1 MKAKVSIVLQG
12 VVLTG
17 GVRVALQLAEGL
29 GRHFDVKV
37 LTSGISPDAEK
48 ALTTKYKVTVEKSP
62 LPSWSTALSPAVY
75 LLKKLAHREVD
86 VSFDLLSW
94 LVSKVTGYPLNA
106 GEALR
111 RLIRSDVAV
120 ATWFPTA
127 IPVLQ
132 SDARPMILMQD
143 FPEQVEESM
152 GRPGL
157 RLFRTVLRAP
167 LSFLSISSY
176 ITELIRSENPSA
188 RIYYI
193 GDGIDSEAFYPR
205 KVDKGSELT
214 VSVILRRASFKGP
227 DIAVQ
232 ALNMAYRR
240 VKFRALLI
248 SEFSEGEL
256 RSRFRPEF
264 PYVYYRKGLTDEEL
278 ARIYSSS
285 DVFLFTSRAESFGL
299 VPLEAMACGAAVVS
313 TDAKGNRDYMVNGYN
328 ALVAKTHD
336 PAELADLLVE
346 ALTNGEL
353 RQSLVAG
360 GLETAKK
367 WDFRNV
373 VERAREAIERELQ
386 EAEP

>member
-1 MKAKVSIVLQG
+1 VKAKVSIVLPYVG
-12 VVLTG
+12 LAG
-17 GVRVALQLAEGL
+17 GIRVALQLAEGL

-37 LTSGISPDAEK
+37 LTPGISPDAEK
-48 ALTTKYKVTVEKSP
+48 ALTTKYKVTVEKFP
-62 LPSWSTALSPAVY
+62 LPSWSAALH
-75 LLKKLAHREVD
+75 LLKKLARREGG
-86 VSFDLLSW
+86 VSFYTLSW
-94 LVSKVTGYPLNA
+94 LVSKVTGYPLDE

-111 RLIRSDVAV
+111 RLIRPDVAV

-143 FPEQVEESM
+143 SPELVEELM

-176 ITELIRSENPSA
+176 TTELIRSENPSA

-193 GDGIDSEAFYPR
+193 GNGIDSETFYPR

-214 VSVILRRASFKGP
+214 VSVILRRANLKGP

-240 VKFRALLI
+240 VKFRALLV

-264 PYVYYRKGLTDEEL
+264 PYVYYRYGLTGGEL
-278 ARIYSSS
+278 ARIYSGS

-299 VPLEAMACGAAVVS
+299 PPLEAMACGAAVVS

-328 ALVAKTHD
+328 ALVAKAHD

-353 RQSLVAG
+353 RRSLVAG

>member
-1 MKAKVSIVLQG
+1 MVSHGYTCPSKRREADDAHAGLPRARRGVYGKARPQ
-12 VVLTG
+12 
-17 GVRVALQLAEGL
+17 ALQDSPEG
-29 GRHFDVKV
+29 
-37 LTSGISPDAEK
+37 
-48 ALTTKYKVTVEKSP
+48 
-62 LPSWSTALSPAVY
+62 
-75 LLKKLAHREVD
+75 
-86 VSFDLLSW
+86 
-94 LVSKVTGYPLNA
+94 
-106 GEALR
+106 
-111 RLIRSDVAV
+111 
-120 ATWFPTA
+120 
-127 IPVLQ
+127 
-132 SDARPMILMQD
+132 
-143 FPEQVEESM
+143 
-152 GRPGL
+152 
-157 RLFRTVLRAP
+157 P

-176 ITELIRSENPSA
+176 TTELIRSENPSA

-193 GDGIDSEAFYPR
+193 GNGIDSEAFYLR

-214 VSVILRRASFKGP
+214 VSVILRRANLKGP
-227 DIAVQ
+227 DPAVQ

-240 VKFRALLI
+240 VKFRVLLI

-256 RSRFRPEF
+256 RPRFRPEF
-264 PYVYYRKGLTDEEL
+264 PYVYYRYGLTGEEL
-278 ARIYSSS
+278 ARIYSGS

-299 VPLEAMACGAAVVS
+299 PPLEAMACGAAVVS

-346 ALTNGEL
+346 ALTNGVL

-386 EAEP
+386 EAGP

>member
-1 MKAKVSIVLQG
+1 MKAKVSIVLQD

-37 LTSGISPDAEK
+37 LTSGISSVAEK

-62 LPSWSTALSPAVY
+62 LPSWSAALSPAVY
-75 LLKKLAHREVD
+75 LLKKLAHRQVD

-176 ITELIRSENPSA
+176 VTELIRSENPSA

-193 GDGIDSEAFYPR
+193 GDGIDPEAFYPR

-214 VSVILRRASFKGP
+214 VSVILRRLNYKNP

-232 ALNMAYRR
+232 TLNMAYRR
-240 VKFRALLI
+240 VKFRALLV

-278 ARIYSSS
+278 ARIYSGS
-285 DVFLFTSRAESFGL
+285 DVFLYTSRAEAFGL
-299 VPLEAMACGAAVVS
+299 PPLEAMACGAAVVS

-353 RQSLVAG
+353 RRSLVAG

>member
-1 MKAKVSIVLQG
+1 VKAKVS
-12 VVLTG
+12 VVLPYVGLAG
-17 GVRVALQLAEGL
+17 GFRVALQLAEGL

-37 LTSGISPDAEK
+37 LTPGISPDAEK
-48 ALTTKYKVTVEKSP
+48 ALTTRYKVTVEKFP
-62 LPSWSTALSPAVY
+62 LPSWSAALH
-75 LLKKLAHREVD
+75 LLKKLARRKGG
-86 VSFDLLSW
+86 VSFYTLSW
-94 LVSKVTGYPLNA
+94 LVSKVTGYPLDE

-143 FPEQVEESM
+143 FPELVEESM

-193 GDGIDSEAFYPR
+193 GNGIDSEAFYPR

-214 VSVILRRASFKGP
+214 VSAILRRASFKGP

-240 VKFRALLI
+240 VKFRALLV

-278 ARIYSSS
+278 ARIYSGS

-299 VPLEAMACGAAVVS
+299 LPLEAMACGAAVVS

>member
-1 MKAKVSIVLQG
+1 
-12 VVLTG
+12 
-17 GVRVALQLAEGL
+17 
-29 GRHFDVKV
+29 
-37 LTSGISPDAEK
+37 
-48 ALTTKYKVTVEKSP
+48 
-62 LPSWSTALSPAVY
+62 
-75 LLKKLAHREVD
+75 
-86 VSFDLLSW
+86 
-94 LVSKVTGYPLNA
+94 
-106 GEALR
+106 
-111 RLIRSDVAV
+111 V

-143 FPEQVEESM
+143 SPELVEELM

-176 ITELIRSENPSA
+176 TTELIRSENPSA

-193 GDGIDSEAFYPR
+193 GNGIDSEAFYPR

-240 VKFRALLI
+240 VKFRVLLV